1 MRSVPYTLRAFPSLS
16 LAIMRFS
23 WRRFAAGV
31 LDRARKCIALLLV
44 YATVAGTMPVRAGE
58 LATIPNYAP
67 SPTRQL
73 GLSNTVDGAWPLR
86 SGHGEVGT
94 SQNGA
99 RSELVS
105 EKQGSS
111 VAGDSG
117 SLSEPVTANA
127 ALTSA
132 AGAAPSV
139 GLKTA
144 VIPVFECVVNN
155 GEDAYEAWFG
165 YQNDNDTG
173 VIIPVGADNRF
184 TSTPEERGQAS
195 TFLPGR
201 QRFIFSTPLDGSSL
215 VWSLQGPDNT
225 THTAAASWGSPRCAP
240 LADAGSPQTVNVGRT
255 VQLDGTTSSDYV
267 GLPLTYKWKFLAVP
281 NGSSASLSDSS
292 TVRPTFTADRSGT
305 YVLQLVV
312 NNGKADSEPSTVT
325 ITTLNSVP
333 LANAGPN
340 QTVHLDATVQLD
352 GSGSTD
358 VDGDSLTHHWSLISG
373 PKGSSARLSSA
384 DVVNPSFVAD
394 VNGVYAA
401 QLIVNDGH
409 GNSAPETVI
418 VSTINSAPVANAG
431 PNRSVVVGK
440 TVELDGSASTDVD
453 GDRLTYRWSLLS
465 VPTGS
470 NAVLS
475 NTKSVKPT
483 FLADLAGTYVAQLIV
498 NDGWV
503 SSPPDTVTI
512 TTGETAP
519 IADAGA
525 AETVRPG
532 SLVNLDGSGSFSLA
546 KRSLTYEWSLLSRPT
561 DNNGVGSYTY
571 DAVGNRK
578 TLNTTIPP
586 AGGNSYTYDADDR
599 LGSDQYDADGNT
611 INSLGTANSYD
622 FENHMIAHGAVTVVY
637 DGDGNRVSETVGGVT
652 TSYLVDTANPTG
664 YAQVVDEVQSGTV
677 TRTYAYGL
685 ERISENQ
692 KISSAWTPSFYGYD
706 GHGSVRQLTN
716 TVGAVTDIYDHDAF
730 GNLVSSTGTTPNV
743 YLFAGE
749 AYDSALGLY
758 YNRARYLNTTT
769 GRFWSMDT
777 YKGDKWRPTTLH
789 RYSYAWNNP
798 PNVVDPSGLDGDI
811 ATEEVTETVGV
822 VEDTMPVVETA
833 PIIEAF
839 EEPEVVAEAP
849 QVASGFQKAVAYL
862 LLGAAALGTAAGV
875 GGTGNQV
882 PIDQEVAEAS
892 QGNYDIYRL
901 GNSTKLYDLRQGAD
915 YTLNTQGLIDPQNP
929 AMNSDYRGASA
940 FRDPWF
946 RPWPKY
952 PTGYAYRIP
961 LQAIY
966 DANGLGVIPDAAKFA
981 PDVPVGAGHHTIYP
995 TEQMTPQDL
1004 DQRIRSLPWVITPPR
1019 IK

>member
-1 MRSVPYTLRAFPSLS
+1 MNGSPVATLNR
-16 LAIMRFS
+16 
-23 WRRFAAGV
+23 
-31 LDRARKCIALLLV
+31 
-44 YATVAGTMPVRAGE
+44 GE
-58 LATIPNYAP
+58 FYQTI
-67 SPTRQL
+67 
-73 GLSNTVDGAWPLR
+73 
-86 SGHGEVGT
+86 
-94 SQNGA
+94 
-99 RSELVS
+99 
-105 EKQGSS
+105 
-111 VAGDSG
+111 
-117 SLSEPVTANA
+117 LSEPAIFTANEPI
-127 ALTSA
+127 LVVQYETSESYQPTSVQP
-132 AGAAPSV
+132 AGDPSMILVPPYEQYGGHYTV
-139 GLKTA
+139 GTPA
-144 VIPVFECVVNN
+144 SGFNSDYVNVV
-155 GEDAYEAWFG
+155 
-165 YQNDNDTG
+165 
-173 VIIPVGADNRF
+173 VP
-184 TSTPEERGQAS
+184 
-195 TFLPGR
+195 
-201 QRFIFSTPLDGSSL
+201 
-215 VWSLQGPDNT
+215 
-225 THTAAASWGSPRCAP
+225 TAAIG
-240 LADAGSPQTVNVGRT
+240 T
-255 VQLDGTTSSDYV
+255 VQLDGAAVSSSGFNVIGSSGYSGSSIQVSPGSHRFTATAPFGVTLYGYFPEDTFGYQGGMSLDTAAAGTSISVIPNAVTQLTGTQLATVTDNRLLAQGATSGLTTYNYDAV
-267 GLPLTYKWKFLAVP
+267 GNLQNFMYP
-281 NGSSASLSDSS
+281 NGVTSAY
-292 TVRPTFTADRSGT
+292 T
-305 YVLQLVV
+305 Y
-312 NNGKADSEPSTVT
+312 D
-325 ITTLNSVP
+325 TLNRLTQMGASSNTAAISNYAYTLGLAGNRTSVAE
-333 LANAGPN
+333 LSGR
-340 QTVHLDATVQLD
+340 TVGYAYDALYR
-352 GSGSTD
+352 
-358 VDGDSLTHHWSLISG
+358 LTT
-373 PKGSSARLSSA
+373 
-384 DVVNPSFVAD
+384 
-394 VNGVYAA
+394 
-401 QLIVNDGH
+401 
-409 GNSAPETVI
+409 ETV
-418 VSTINSAPVANAG
+418 S
-431 PNRSVVVGK
+431 
-440 TVELDGSASTDVD
+440 
-453 GDRLTYRWSLLS
+453 GDLH
-465 VPTGS
+465 
-470 NAVLS
+470 N
-475 NTKSVKPT
+475 
-483 FLADLAGTYVAQLIV
+483 
-498 NDGWV
+498 
-503 SSPPDTVTI
+503 
-512 TTGETAP
+512 
-519 IADAGA
+519 
-525 AETVRPG
+525 
-532 SLVNLDGSGSFSLA
+532 
-546 KRSLTYEWSLLSRPT
+546 
-561 DNNGVGSYTY
+561 NNGVGSYTY

-716 TVGAVTDIYDHDAF
+716 TAGAVTDTYDHDAF

-862 LLGAAALGTAAGV
+862 LLGTAALGTAAGV